1 MGWFNDQINY
11 RIEHEQEMLQGS
23 YQNIMKSVLGY
34 RLGQIGPDTSGNDA
48 VSRLLKYFSI
58 KEISVPEKIK
68 TMEDRLDYLLSSSG
82 VQYRTVDLEK
92 GWYKDAIGPMIA
104 VYGEKMQ
111 YITVLPGQAGGYVFI
126 DPDTGKQKRV
136 NAEEEKKIGK
146 KAICFY
152 RPFPMRAL
160 KLRDLIRYMR
170 ECLTARDLAGYLMA
184 AGVVTL
190 IGMLIPKL
198 NYILIGDVVTYGSNQ
213 LLIAVMSFLFLA
225 SCSSI
230 LMTAVRQLLLK
241 RISTKV
247 SSQVNAACMM
257 RVLTLP
263 ATFFRQY
270 TAGELN
276 QYLAYMNG
284 LCDSVIN
291 IVLSSGLMGVFSL
304 VYFFQLAKYAASLV
318 IPSLIVTILTLA
330 IAMAAAMLQTVIS
343 REQMK
348 LDAKEKGLV
357 YALISGVEKVRL
369 AGAENRA
376 FAKWANLYAEKSEL
390 IYNPPMLIKLSSVIT
405 LAITMLGTIVIY
417 YIAVKNHVS
426 PAQYT
431 GFNAAYAYVSG
442 AFSSL
447 AGIAL
452 TMANIRP
459 GMELSRP
466 LMEAV
471 PETEAG
477 MENVTDLKGEIE
489 LSHVSFRYD
498 ENSPWI
504 LQDLN
509 LTIKRG
515 QYTAIV
521 GKTGCGKSTIM
532 RLLLGFEKPV
542 TGSIFYDHKD
552 IRRLNMHSVRQKIG
566 SVMQD
571 GKIFLGSMYENI
583 VISEPTLGIN
593 EAWEAA
599 EIAGL
604 AEDIRRMPMGMHTM
618 LRDGAGGISGG
629 QKQRLMIARA
639 VAPKPKILFLD
650 EATSA
655 LDNITQKKVSDSLDR
670 MRCTRVVIAHR
681 LSTIK
686 NCDRILVLNEGKIIE
701 DGTYEE
707 LIAANGFFAELVE
720 KQRL

>member
-58 KEISVPEKIK
+58 KEIPVPEKIK

-318 IPSLIVTILTLA
+318 IPSLIVTIQTLV

-405 LAITMLGTIVIY
+405 SAITMLGTIVIY

-452 TMANIRP
+452 TVANIRP